1 MGDVIKIVQSQDDQ
15 RESLSRERER
25 ARERGGDMFMVRGE
39 SEEVHPYLSFPH

>member
-15 RESLSRERER
+15 RESLSRER